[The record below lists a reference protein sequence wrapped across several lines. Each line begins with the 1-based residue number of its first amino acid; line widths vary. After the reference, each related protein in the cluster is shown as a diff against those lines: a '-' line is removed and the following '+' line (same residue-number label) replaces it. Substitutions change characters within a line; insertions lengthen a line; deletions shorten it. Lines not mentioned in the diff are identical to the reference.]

1 MIDLLLKHKLF
12 FSFSFLV
19 AISILLIIFRIISG
33 SFSPPVNTVNE
44 GEISPLEQVV
54 INKTTQQEV
63 ENLDTVEDKKTLPD
77 GAVRYSLISPLV
89 TRKNEVLVK
98 DNRVVFERILIP
110 ESKNALGYATISDY
124 TKRHGQPEETIE
136 GSRFYGPP
144 ISTFIYANQGFA
156 FIANTITDEVY
167 EIQKFQPMSVS
178 DYKSLYGQDIE
189 EGVKSQL

>member
-1 MIDLLLKHKLF
+1 M
-12 FSFSFLV
+12 
-19 AISILLIIFRIISG
+19 IFRIISG
-33 SFSPPVNTVNE
+33 IFTPSVNTVSE
-44 GEISPLEQVV
+44 RGVSPLEQVV
-54 INKTTQQEV
+54 IDKTTQQEV

-77 GAVRYSLISPLV
+77 GTVQYSLISPLV

-98 DNRVVFERILIP
+98 DNTVVFERILIP
-110 ESKNALGYATISDY
+110 ESKNALGYATISEY
-124 TKRHGQPEETIE
+124 TKQYGQPEETIE

-144 ISTFIYANQGFA
+144 ISTFIYADQGFA

-178 DYKSLYGQDIE
+178 DYKKLYGRDIE